1 MNSKLIR
8 AKLESIAKNR
18 MKKENI
24 DAWIIFTREGDPD
37 PLADEFG
44 LGSCAWRSAGIFTQ
58 DLKSIAIVGS
68 FDSKQVEKCG
78 LYDQVISYGS
88 AGAADLLASISKK
101 EGLRTVAL
109 NFSDDFG
116 LADGLTISMKK
127 YLSKYVKS
135 RFVSSEDL
143 VIDLRARLLPEE
155 VSKMRK
161 AVKLTEEIFDEAQNE
176 IIKEGVKDK
185 EIFDYIQKLT
195 KENGASFSWHES
207 MDPSVCVGTHEPQ
220 HLAYNNVVFKNN
232 QLLRIDYGI
241 SLDGYCSD
249 LQRVY
254 FSGSTPEKLKE
265 DFATARRANDA
276 AIKALTPNTTGYLVD
291 KAGRDVVLDGGFADY
306 KHALGHAIARA
317 DHEIG
322 PLLGPRWR
330 NRYGYSMD
338 KIIGRNIM
346 FTIEPTIYSKYGGIN
361 LEQEVLV
368 NEEGM
373 VERVSHTQ
381 EGLMSV

>member
-1 MNSKLIR
+1 MSSKLIKT
-8 AKLESIAKNR
+8 KLESIAKNR
-18 MKKENI
+18 MRKEDI
-24 DAWIIFTREGDPD
+24 DAWIIFTREGAPD
-37 PLADEFG
+37 PLANEFG

-78 LYDQVISYGS
+78 LYDEVLSYGS
-88 AGAADLLASISKK
+88 EGAADLLASISKK
-101 EGLRTVAL
+101 EGLGKVAL

-116 LADGLTISMKK
+116 VADGLTISMRK
-127 YLSKYVKS
+127 YLSKYIQS

-161 AVKLTEEIFDEAQNE
+161 AVQLTEGIFEEAQNK
-176 IIKEGVKDK
+176 IIKEGVRDK
-185 EIFDYIQKLT
+185 EIFDYIQKLSI
-195 KENGASFSWHES
+195 ESGASFSWHES

-220 HLAYNNVVFKNN
+220 HLAYNNVTFKKN
-232 QLLRIDYGI
+232 QLLRIDFGI
-241 SLDGYCSD
+241 NLDGYCSD

-254 FSGSTPEKLKE
+254 FSGSPPKKLKE
-265 DFATARRANDA
+265 DFATARRANEA
-276 AIKALTPNTTGYLVD
+276 AIKAITPNTTGYSID
-291 KAGRDVVLDGGFADY
+291 KAGRDVVLKDGFADY

-330 NRYGYSMD
+330 NRYGHAMD
-338 KIIGRNIM
+338 KTIGRSIM

-368 NEEGM
+368 NEEGR
-373 VERVSHTQ
+373 VERISHPQ
-381 EGLMSV
+381 EELMVV